1 MECLGWKRTQGRE
14 LSQGAQVRMA
24 PEEKTVTL
32 TKIEAP
38 MKSSSEPWKAAI
50 SVSFWRE
57 MWPWP

>member
-1 MECLGWKRTQGRE
+1 MSAWVGKGHRVVSLAR
-14 LSQGAQVRMA
+14 AQVRMA

-50 SVSFWRE
+50 SVFFWRE